1 MLSSS
6 VLERRLAYSTMA
18 GARGKGYRR
27 SIPGTLLTGPPGP
40 APIPLAHRVAAIGE
54 KRDLLVQLHAWR
66 LQDFEQASFRFG
78 VKRLHEAKALARR
91 GLVVLVAFEGQGTLG

>member
-54 KRDLLVQLHAWR
+54 KRDLLVQLHP
-66 LQDFEQASFRFG
+66 LGLEHLIEPTFG
-78 VKRLHEAKALARR
+78 LLI
-91 GLVVLVAFEGQGTLG
+91 